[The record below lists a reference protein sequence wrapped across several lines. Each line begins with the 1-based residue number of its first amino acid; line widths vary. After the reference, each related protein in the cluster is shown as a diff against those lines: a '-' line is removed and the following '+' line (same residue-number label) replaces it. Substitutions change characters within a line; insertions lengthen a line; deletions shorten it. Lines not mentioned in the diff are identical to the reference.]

1 MKQIYDFDKGPP
13 PYVSRDE
20 IQKKLDERYMRII
33 ISTVFIGAILM
44 QTAISLLAYFAYE
57 SLPYFTYCCIIFSLC
72 SFLGAIAVITTF
84 TKTRSNKPI

>member
-84 TKTRSNKPI
+84 TKTRSNKPV

>member
-72 SFLGAIAVITTF
+72 SCLGAIAVITTF
-84 TKTRSNKPI
+84 TKTRSNKPV